1 MTDHTDPHVLA
12 DRKKALEEQFFA
24 RQERELVERVRR
36 EAAAKERRQDLAEA
50 TGIHDGAVIDRLVD
64 LGLDGATVAALG
76 LVPLVAVAWADG
88 SLETR
93 EREAVL
99 RAASK
104 AGVSEQTAAYV
115 LLESWLER
123 PPSADLLTAW
133 KDYAGALSESLDEA
147 ERASF
152 RRDVVARARSV
163 AEAAGGFLGMGKI
176 SDAEEAKIAELEQ
189 ALV

>member
-1 MTDHTDPHVLA
+1 MTDQNDPHVLA

-36 EAAAKERRQDLAEA
+36 EAAAKERRRDLAEA
-50 TGIHDGAVIDRLVD
+50 TGIHDGAVIDCLVD
-64 LGLDGATVAALG
+64 LDLDGATVAALG

-99 RAASK
+99 RAAGE
-104 AGVSEQTAAYV
+104 AGVSEETAAYV

-123 PPSADLLTAW
+123 PPSAELLTAW
-133 KDYAGALSESLDEA
+133 KDYAGALCESLDEA

-152 RRDVVARARSV
+152 RRDVAARARSV
-163 AEAAGGFLGMGKI
+163 AEAAGGFLGMGTI

-189 ALV
+189 ALL